1 MPTVEL
7 LLRTSL
13 ATLALAG
20 IAVSALLL
28 YGAQSWW
35 SPAIAL
41 LRAGLQLAALSLV
54 LTGIVSNP
62 IWVGVALIVMLVVA
76 SVVAA
81 HRSGELLTAWWRSAL
96 SLTTGAAVAGGVVF
110 ATGAVDPAPRYVLA
124 VGAMVIGNA
133 MTVASLS
140 SHRIRQLRRDRWSEV
155 EAWLSLGA
163 TPRRATV
170 ELNRAAVHDAMI
182 PSVDQTKTTGV
193 VVLPGAFVGALFGGL
208 SPVEA
213 GRFQLVVLAA
223 ILAAGAITAVTT
235 VFLASGNR
243 VLAPR

>member
-1 MPTVEL
+1 
-7 LLRTSL
+7 
-13 ATLALAG
+13 
-20 IAVSALLL
+20 
-28 YGAQSWW
+28 
-35 SPAIAL
+35 
-41 LRAGLQLAALSLV
+41 
-54 LTGIVSNP
+54 
-62 IWVGVALIVMLVVA
+62 VAERVVA
-76 SVVAA
+76 DD
-81 HRSGELLTAWWRSAL
+81 R
-96 SLTTGAAVAGGVVF
+96 AAVAGGVVF

-140 SHRIRQLRRDRWSEV
+140 SHRIRQLRRDRWSRGGGV
-155 EAWLSLGA
+155 ACPGA

-208 SPVEA
+208 SPSRR
-213 GRFQLVVLAA
+213 GGSNSLFSPRST
-223 ILAAGAITAVTT
+223 AGAITAVTT